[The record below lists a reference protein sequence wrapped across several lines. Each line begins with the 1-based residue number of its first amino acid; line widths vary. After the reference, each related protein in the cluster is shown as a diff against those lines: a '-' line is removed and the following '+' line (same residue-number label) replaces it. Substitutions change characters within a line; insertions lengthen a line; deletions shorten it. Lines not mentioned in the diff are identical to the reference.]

1 MIRRPPR
8 STLFPYTTLFRS
20 QIERCLIVRSMFG
33 IYPERHIILAFKFMG
48 KKRFRR
54 KNETVYESRRLME
67 YYKVADI
74 VTGMKTLPIVKCTY
88 DGKTYAIFRN
98 KTMPLELPDYNM
110 PFEK

>member
-1 MIRRPPR
+1 
-8 STLFPYTTLFRS
+8 
-20 QIERCLIVRSMFG
+20 MFG

-74 VTGMKTLPIVKCTY
+74 VTGMKTLPIIKCTY
-88 DGKTYAIFRN
+88 DGKTYAIFSN
-98 KTMPLELPDYNM
+98 KTIPLELPDYNM
-110 PFEK
+110 PFQKLSPRVSQLQPQRLKVKATKPRPHVLKHET